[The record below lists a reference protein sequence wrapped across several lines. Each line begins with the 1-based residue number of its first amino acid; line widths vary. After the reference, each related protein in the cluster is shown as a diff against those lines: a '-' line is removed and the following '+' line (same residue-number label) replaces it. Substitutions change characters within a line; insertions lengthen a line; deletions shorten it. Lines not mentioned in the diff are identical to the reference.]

1 MLLETTTL
9 PFNKIEFSE
18 LPFAAKY
25 LFTNTI
31 WKQTEFIADVVC
43 RKSADNYKEY
53 VIEAK
58 TFQYEIMQG
67 VNIWPFLEALE
78 LKGKANIISVV
89 VYTDNSFTI
98 QFEMR

>member
-1 MLLETTTL
+1 MPLETTTL
-9 PFNKIEFSE
+9 PFNTIEFAD

-25 LFTNTI
+25 LFTNEV
-31 WKQTEFIADVVC
+31 WKQTEFLSDIVC
-43 RKSADNYKEY
+43 RQSIDNFKEY

-67 VNIWPFLEALE
+67 INIWPFIAALQE
-78 LKGKANIISVV
+78 KKKATIISVV

-98 QFEMR
+98 QFEML

>member
-9 PFNKIEFSE
+9 PFNKIEFAE

-25 LFTNTI
+25 LFTNEV
-31 WKQTEFIADVVC
+31 WKKTEFIADVVC
-43 RKSADNYKEY
+43 RQSVDNYKEY

-67 VNIWPFLEALE
+67 VNIWPFINAMQQ
-78 LKGKANIISVV
+78 KKKATIISVV

-98 QFEMR
+98 QFEML